1 MPAPTFVFTHASPT
15 TTCPSTK
22 KVATSILGGQDARP
36 YFWLH
41 THLAH
46 HQQTQANKKSGHEH
60 PARGIRSPLPH
71 PVPRSLYSR
80 FVKRFFDILLSSA
93 LIILLA
99 PVMLLT
105 WVAVRLTLGAPALF
119 RDERAGRDGRPIRI
133 AKFRSMTSATGPD
146 GALLPDAERLG
157 AFGRLLRRSSLDE
170 LPQLFSVLAG
180 DMSLVGPRPLPLR
193 YVARYTPRQATRL
206 LVRPGITGWAQI
218 HGRNAVAWPERL
230 EYDAEYVERMG
241 RPGAVLT
248 DFWIVMVTMVQIL
261 WQAAT
266 GRGVSAPGSAT
277 MQEFAP

>member
-1 MPAPTFVFTHASPT
+1 
-15 TTCPSTK
+15 
-22 KVATSILGGQDARP
+22 
-36 YFWLH
+36 
-41 THLAH
+41 
-46 HQQTQANKKSGHEH
+46 
-60 PARGIRSPLPH
+60 
-71 PVPRSLYSR
+71 VPGSLYSR
-80 FVKRFFDILLSSA
+80 FVKRLFDILLSSI

-119 RDERAGRDGRPIRI
+119 RDERAGRDGRPIQI